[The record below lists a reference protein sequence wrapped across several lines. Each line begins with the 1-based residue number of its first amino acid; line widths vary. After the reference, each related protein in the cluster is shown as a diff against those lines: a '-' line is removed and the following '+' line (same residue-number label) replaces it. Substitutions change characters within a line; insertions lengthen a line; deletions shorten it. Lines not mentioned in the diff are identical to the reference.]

1 MKIETFVKE
10 ISHEELVNLFSTAL
24 LGNYRWGIDYDDED
38 CDEDTAEDTIA
49 SLLLRDRVV
58 YVYDNDAEG
67 EVYGKNAVIQKDGS
81 AKYSLTLSDIIAGVE
96 NIFNSKEYDL
106 METAIEWINPDGML
120 DVIGADNILQYI
132 LFNEIIYG

>member
-24 LGNYRWGIDYDDED
+24 LGNYRWGLDYDDDD
-38 CDEDTAEDTIA
+38 CDWNTVEDVVAE
-49 SLLLRDRVV
+49 LLLKDREI
-58 YVYDNDAEG
+58 YIYDNDAEG

-81 AKYSLTLSDIIAGVE
+81 VKYSLTISDIMAGVE
-96 NIFNSKEYDL
+96 NIFNSKDCDL
-106 METAIEWINPDGML
+106 IEMVLEWIKPDGMM
-120 DVIGADNILQYI
+120 DVTGADNILQYI